1 MREDADAMTTAK
13 LQAAVLAGKSGPVAA
28 DYAAYDA
35 GKKADRLKALY
46 KAKFGK
52 GPKFPDTVPT
62 AGMLAGGAAKAA
74 AATAQVEWLETELRP
89 RFAPTDAELAA
100 LGQAR
105 ADAVKDALLGEGS
118 IPPTRV
124 FISTA
129 STVKAKGDK
138 VEMELAVK

>member
-1 MREDADAMTTAK
+1 MTTAK
-13 LQAAVLAGKSGPVAA
+13 LQAAGLAGKSGPVAT

-35 GKKADRLKALY
+35 GKKADRLKTLY

-52 GPKFPDTVPT
+52 GPKFPETVPT
-62 AGMLAGGAAKAA
+62 AGMLAGGAAKA